1 VLNAPLKLFSPEI
14 KIENSI
20 NLLKGSIQMKVLA
33 ISATAIAFLALVFAY
48 SLSSWVG
55 KAEEGSDRMK
65 ELSDYI
71 REGAMAFLKREYKAM
86 SFIILALFVILG
98 FAIDWITAA
107 LYVLG
112 ALFSVLA
119 GFFGIRAAV
128 KGSART
134 ANAAM
139 NEGIN
144 QALKIAFRSG
154 TVMGLCTAGLGLFGI
169 GGVFIILGVD
179 SAAVIT
185 GFGLGASTAALFGRV
200 AGGIYKKASDAAAS
214 LIGKAESGVPQGDP
228 RNPAAIA
235 GYAGEY
241 IGNAEGLGSDL
252 FESYSGAIIAAV
264 IIGAAT
270 RVIKPDIGYPYDLP
284 AFEGTVFPLAIAAV
298 GILAAIAGIMFVR
311 GSDKQNPS
319 SALNRGKYLGNVLVV
334 LFSVILS
341 YIFFGNFNNAF
352 SVVIGMLAGAV
363 TGKITNTYTSGNSR
377 HLKKVAGG
385 SQTGYLMISEYGI
398 GMLSTL
404 WPMAVIAAAILAANG
419 FGDYYGI
426 SLAAVGMLST
436 TAMITAID
444 AFGPVCV
451 NAGEIARI
459 ARLQEGAMAVT
470 DRLISTGSSNA
481 ATGKGFAIAAAALT
495 DAALL
500 LSYATAA
507 ELENVNLLNPVVI
520 GTLLFGAMLPVLFSA
535 ITMNSSGKT
544 AVAIIENVRKQFQ
557 SDSGITAGTS
567 KPAYAKCVDAGTKEA
582 LKGIITPGLLAFL
595 APLAVGI
602 FMGTQALGSMLA
614 GALTSG
620 VLMEVIL
627 SNTGGA
633 WNHVEKYTAGDP
645 FKDAAGSSINVFMIL
660 MTTTA
665 VVFAP
670 VLVAVRAM
678 L

>member
-1 VLNAPLKLFSPEI
+1 MV
-14 KIENSI
+14 
-20 NLLKGSIQMKVLA
+20 VLA
-33 ISATAIAFLALVFAY
+33 ISATVIAFIALIFAY

-55 KAEEGSDRMK
+55 KADEGADRMT
-65 ELSDYI
+65 ELSGYI
-71 REGAMAFLKREYKAM
+71 REGTMAFLKREYKTM
-86 SFIILALFVILG
+86 ILFILALFAILG
-98 FAIDWITAA
+98 FVIDWITAV
-107 LYVLG
+107 LYVVG

-119 GFFGIRAAV
+119 GFFGMRAAV

-139 NEGIN
+139 KEGSN
-144 QALKIAFRSG
+144 PALKIALRSG
-154 TVMGLCTAGLGLFGI
+154 AVMGLCTAGFGLLGI
-169 GGVFIILGVD
+169 GGAFIILGVE

-200 AGGIYKKASDAAAS
+200 AGGIYKKAADAAAE
-214 LIGKAESGVPQGDP
+214 LIGKAESGVVQGDP

-241 IGNAEGLGSDL
+241 IVNAEGLGSDL
-252 FESYSGAIIAAV
+252 FESYTGAIIAAV

-270 RVIKPDIGYPYDLP
+270 RVIKPNFGYPFDLP
-284 AFEGTVFPLAIAAV
+284 ALEATVFPLAIAAV

-311 GSDKQNPS
+311 GNEKENPS
-319 SALNRGKYLGNVLVV
+319 SALNGGKYLGNVLVV
-334 LFSVILS
+334 LFAILLS
-341 YIFFGNFNNAF
+341 YIFFSNFNSAF
-352 SVVIGMLAGAV
+352 SVIIGMLAGAL

-398 GMLSTL
+398 GMMSTL

-436 TAMITAID
+436 TGMITAID
-444 AFGPVCV
+444 VFGPVAG

-459 ARLQEGAMAVT
+459 ARLPDDVMAVT
-470 DRLISTGSSNA
+470 DKLKSAGSSNA

-495 DAALL
+495 DAALF
-500 LSYATAA
+500 LSYATRA
-507 ELENVNLLNPVVI
+507 ELENVNLLKPTVI
-520 GTLLFGAMLPVLFSA
+520 GALLFGAMLPVLFSA
-535 ITMNSSGKT
+535 ITMNSAGK
-544 AVAIIENVRKQFQ
+544 AAFVIVEDVRRQLL
-557 SDSGITAGTS
+557 SDAGIATGKS
-567 KPAYAKCVDAGTKEA
+567 KPDYVKCVDGGAKA
-582 LKGIITPGLLAFL
+582 AFKGIVIPGLLAL
-595 APLAVGI
+595 LMPLAVGI
-602 FMGTQALGSMLA
+602 IMGTQELGGMLI

-633 WNHVEKYTAGDP
+633 WNHAEKYTSGDP

-660 MTTTA
+660 MTTIA

-670 VLVAVRAM
+670 VLVAIRA
-678 L
+678 LL

>member
-1 VLNAPLKLFSPEI
+1 MN
-14 KIENSI
+14 
-20 NLLKGSIQMKVLA
+20 VLA
-33 ISATAIAFLALVFAY
+33 ISATVMAFIALVFAY

-55 KAEEGSDRMK
+55 KADEGSDRMK
-65 ELSDYI
+65 EISGYI
-71 REGAMAFLKREYKAM
+71 KEGTMAFLKREYKAM
-86 SFIILALFVILG
+86 VFVILALSAILG
-98 FAIDWITAA
+98 FVIDWYTAV
-107 LYVLG
+107 LYIFG
-112 ALFSVLA
+112 TLFSVLA
-119 GFFGIRAAV
+119 GFFGIRAAAA
-128 KGSART
+128 GSVRT

-139 NEGIN
+139 NAGTD

-154 TVMGLCTAGLGLFGI
+154 TVMGLCTAGLGLLGI
-169 GGVFIILGVD
+169 GGAFIILGID

-200 AGGIYKKASDAAAS
+200 AGGIYKKASDAAAG
-214 LIGKAESGVPQGDP
+214 LIGKAESGVSLGDP

-264 IIGAAT
+264 VIGSAT
-270 RVIKPDIGYPYDLP
+270 RAIKPDIGYPFDLP
-284 AFEGTVFPLAIAAV
+284 ALEGTVFPLAIVAA

-311 GSDKQNPS
+311 GNEKKNPS
-319 SALNRGKYLGNVLVV
+319 YAINGGKYLGNVLVA
-334 LFSVILS
+334 LGTVILS
-341 YIFFGNFNNAF
+341 YILFGNLNNAF
-352 SVVIGMLAGAV
+352 AAVVGMLAGAL
-363 TGKITNTYTSGNSR
+363 TGKITNTYTLGNSR

-459 ARLQEGAMAVT
+459 VDLSDSAMTVT
-470 DRLISTGSSNA
+470 DKLIGTGSSNA

-495 DAALL
+495 DAALF
-500 LSYATAA
+500 LSYATVA
-507 ELENVNLLNPVVI
+507 EMENVDLLKPVVI
-520 GTLLFGAMLPVLFSA
+520 GTLLFGAMLPVLIAA
-535 ITMNSSGKT
+535 ITMNSSGKA
-544 AVAIIENVRKQFQ
+544 AVAIIENVRKQLL
-557 SDSGITAGTS
+557 SDAGIAAGTS
-567 KPAYAKCVDAGTKEA
+567 KPAYAKCVDAGAKAA
-582 LKGIITPGLLAFL
+582 LKGIIVPGIVAFL
-595 APLAVGI
+595 VPLAVGI
-602 FMGTQALGSMLA
+602 FMGTEALGGMLV

-627 SNTGGA
+627 SNTGGT
-633 WNHVEKYTAGDP
+633 WNHAEKYTAGDP
-645 FKDAAGSSINVFMIL
+645 FKEAAGSSINVFMIL

-670 VLVAVRAM
+670 VLVAIRAM

>member
-1 VLNAPLKLFSPEI
+1 
-14 KIENSI
+14 
-20 NLLKGSIQMKVLA
+20 MKVLA
-33 ISATAIAFLALVFAY
+33 ISAAVIAFIALIFAY
-48 SLSSWVG
+48 GLSSWVG
-55 KAEEGSDRMK
+55 KADEGSDRMK
-65 ELSDYI
+65 ELSGYI

-86 SFIILALFVILG
+86 ILVILALFVIIG
-98 FAIDWITAA
+98 FAIDWRTAV
-107 LYVLG
+107 LYVIG

-119 GFFGIRAAV
+119 GFFGMRTAV

-154 TVMGLCTAGLGLFGI
+154 TVMGLCTAGLGLLGI
-169 GGVFIILGVD
+169 GGVFIVLGVD
-179 SAAVIT
+179 SAAVIA

-200 AGGIYKKASDAAAS
+200 AGGIYKKAADAAAG
-214 LIGKAESGVPQGDP
+214 LIGRAESGAPQGDP

-235 GYAGEY
+235 GFAGEY

-252 FESYSGAIIAAV
+252 FESYSGAVIAAIV
-264 IIGAAT
+264 IGAAT
-270 RVIKPDIGYPYDLP
+270 RVIKPDFGYPFDLP
-284 AFEGTVFPLAIAAV
+284 AIEGTVFPLAIAAV

-311 GSDKQNPS
+311 GNEKENPS
-319 SALNRGKYLGNVLVV
+319 SALNGGKYLGNVLVV
-334 LFSVILS
+334 LVTFLLS

-352 SVVIGMLAGAV
+352 SVVVGMLAGAV
-363 TGKITNTYTSGNSR
+363 TGKITNTYTYGNSK
-377 HLKKVAGG
+377 HLKKVAGQ

-404 WPMAVIAAAILAANG
+404 WPMAVIAAAILIANG

-436 TAMITAID
+436 IGMITAID
-444 AFGPVCV
+444 SFGPVCI

-459 ARLQEGAMAVT
+459 ARLPEDTLTVT
-470 DRLISTGSSNA
+470 DKLISAGGSNA
-481 ATGKGFAIAAAALT
+481 ATGKGFAVAAAALT
-495 DAALL
+495 DVALFL
-500 LSYATAA
+500 AYAMIA
-507 ELENVNLLNPVVI
+507 ELENVNLLKPVVI
-520 GTLLFGAMLPVLFSA
+520 GALLFGAMLPVLFSA

-544 AVAIIENVRKQFQ
+544 AVAIIENVRQQ
-557 SDSGITAGTS
+557 LLSDAGIAAGTS
-567 KPAYAKCVDAGTKEA
+567 KPAYAKCVDAGAKAA
-582 LKGIITPGLLAFL
+582 LKGIAAQGLLALFL
-595 APLAVGI
+595 PLVVGI
-602 FMGTQALGSMLA
+602 FMGTQALGGMLV

-627 SNTGGA
+627 SNTGGT
-633 WNHVEKYTAGDP
+633 WNHAEKYTAGDP

-670 VLVAVRAM
+670 VLVAIRAM